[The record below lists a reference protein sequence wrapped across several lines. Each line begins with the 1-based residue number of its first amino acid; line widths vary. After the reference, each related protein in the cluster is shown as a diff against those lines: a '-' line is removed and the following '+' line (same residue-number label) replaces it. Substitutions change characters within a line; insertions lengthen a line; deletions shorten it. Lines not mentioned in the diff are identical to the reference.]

1 MQQTIRSV
9 APQDAAILAA
19 LIRRSFRGV
28 AERFRLTPDNC
39 PTHPSNCTEEWITFD
54 LSRGKQFF
62 LLEVGGRP
70 AGCVAI
76 TRSDDRTG
84 KIERLAVL
92 PEARRHGCGS
102 LLLEHAL
109 QALRGMGLARAELAI
124 IAQHDDLCD
133 WYVRRGFAVTG
144 TREFPHLPFAA
155 AFLSMDL
162 CPPAGQ
168 QSLTE

>member
-9 APQDAAILAA
+9 ASQDAAILAA

-28 AERFRLTPDNC
+28 AERFGLTPDNC
-39 PTHPSNCTEEWITFD
+39 PTHPSNCTEDWIATD
-54 LSRGKQFF
+54 LSKGKQYFF
-62 LLEVGGRP
+62 LEIGRRP

-76 TRSDDRTG
+76 TNGEAGTG
-84 KIERLAVL
+84 TIGRLAVL
-92 PEARRHGCGS
+92 PEARRHGCGT

-109 QALRGMGLARAELAI
+109 QTLRSMGLARAELAI
-124 IAQHDDLCD
+124 IAQHSDLCD

-144 TREFPHLPFAA
+144 TREFPHLPFAV

-162 CPPAGQ
+162 CP
-168 QSLTE
+168 SLR